1 MKNLVVT
8 HAAGIFPFFSIADG
22 GGILKLIVLFSCF
35 VSTLSHLIVSVVIH
49 NPACQGLWV
58 TALTT
63 ESCPHL
69 FGERL
74 NLTGRSE
81 PKKIVVNSKPKVSPV
96 KLFCSPKLKISTA
109 NAVGRIA
116 KNLWIFDL
124 RRRCG
129 AFLGSNVYIWTQ
141 NAILP

>member
-1 MKNLVVT
+1 MKNSAVT

-81 PKKIVVNSKPKVSPV
+81 PKKNRGQLEAESFTGETSKDDCPERNFVP
-96 KLFCSPKLKISTA
+96 
-109 NAVGRIA
+109 
-116 KNLWIFDL
+116 
-124 RRRCG
+124 
-129 AFLGSNVYIWTQ
+129 
-141 NAILP
+141 